1 MIVWAC
7 SSFHVPSLS
16 LSFYC
21 FLGLQY
27 SLFSHF
33 YSALCQTFLLSYFPL
48 VSRAFIPLISFDCDL
63 SLSISS
69 SHHFFPL
76 LKFFCWLPYWPFRGP
91 VLENEQ
97 EKVFNSFSHCI
108 RHLKGIR
115 LPSSKYRH
123 SHLPCELRKGQ
134 MIRSSS
140 TFLILEAP
148 KIFRLFLTFF

>member
-1 MIVWAC
+1 MFLVFLCLFIA
-7 SSFHVPSLS
+7 SFASNA
-16 LSFYC
+16 LSFLISTRLCVKHSSYPFFLW
-21 FLGLQY
+21 FLGHSTLW
-27 SLFSHF
+27 L
-33 YSALCQTFLLSYFPL
+33 ALIVICVSQFPH
-48 VSRAFIPLISFDCDL
+48 II
-63 SLSISS
+63 II
-69 SHHFFPL
+69 FPFWY
-76 LKFFCWLPYWPFRGP
+76 FFCWLPDRPFRGP

-148 KIFRLFLTFF
+148 KIFGLFLIFF

>member
-1 MIVWAC
+1 MFLVFLCLFIA
-7 SSFHVPSLS
+7 SLAS
-16 LSFYC
+16 NTLSFLISTRLCVKHSSYPFFLW
-21 FLGLQY
+21 FLGHS
-27 SLFSHF
+27 SLWL
-33 YSALCQTFLLSYFPL
+33 ALIVIWVSQFPH
-48 VSRAFIPLISFDCDL
+48 LI
-63 SLSISS
+63 I
-69 SHHFFPL
+69 FFPCWN
-76 LKFFCWLPYWPFRGP
+76 FFCWLPYWPFRGP